1 LNGRSDQLSAVSH
14 HKKLKAWRDEMSTS
28 GSEAVQ
34 IEAGETGPAAK
45 EKSWIDYIQKDLPE
59 HLEWWPYT
67 LGAIPLTLFGLL
79 VTTGLL
85 LTFYYVPSPEK
96 AYESV
101 DEITNQVY
109 LGWFVRGV
117 HKTSVDLMILFVLFH
132 VIRVFLTRAYR
143 TPGELKWVSGSIVLF
158 VTLAM
163 GFTGYSLVYDNVS
176 YWGMTVVTNMIGSLP
191 IVGMPLLYLLRGG
204 EEVSGVTLLRL
215 YDLHTKLLPV
225 LLGGLVVGHVVIVR
239 LLGFAPV
246 AGSRRLHPFYP
257 EHTLKMGAIAAG
269 LVVLIVDLVMI
280 FPPLLGPPAN
290 PLEVASDVSPPWYFS
305 APYMWISLL
314 PGPAAIWS
322 LLGGAGLFVVYPF
335 VDRALADRGWP
346 MGIINAIVATA
357 AVLAMT
363 GLMWLDAR
371 T

>member
-1 LNGRSDQLSAVSH
+1 MTPPATQTVQIQAAEAESAV
-14 HKKLKAWRDEMSTS
+14 
-28 GSEAVQ
+28 
-34 IEAGETGPAAK
+34 K
-45 EKSWIDYIQKDLPE
+45 EKTWIDYIQKDLPE

-101 DEITNQVY
+101 DQITNEIY

-143 TPGELKWVSGSIVLF
+143 TPGEWKWVSGSIVLF

-176 YWGMTVVTNMIGSLP
+176 YWGMTVVTSMIGSLP
-191 IVGMPLLYLLRGG
+191 IVGTPLLYLLRGG

-225 LLGGLVVGHVVIVR
+225 LLGGLVVGHILIVR
-239 LLGFAPV
+239 LLGFAEVPN
-246 AGSRRLHPFYP
+246 SRHFHPFYP

-269 LVVLIVDLVMI
+269 LLVLIVDLVMI

-314 PGPAAIWS
+314 PGPVAIWS

-335 VDRALADRGWP
+335 VDRALAERGWP
-346 MGIINAIVATA
+346 MGIVNAAVATA
-357 AVLAMT
+357 VVLAVVA
-363 GLMWLDAR
+363 LMLLDAR